1 MGDHDG
7 IGQEGRGRFG
17 TPSPATVISLI
28 ALFVALSGTALALQ
42 RGEVKSKHIAPDAVK
57 AKHVADNAIGGSAV
71 NEGSLGQVPDAAS
84 ADSASNADSAD
95 SADAL
100 SGLSLAE
107 VTGDSRQIAAASG
120 GISIIDACGVATGL
134 IEDITLTR
142 PSRMLVFSS
151 STFNNSDADVTR
163 VDARVEL
170 LTSNTTT
177 VVASTPEFSSP
188 LNAAN
193 DAAYNVVSALRTS
206 ASATATEIPA
216 GTYDLRTVL
225 DSAPVCEGTPSFGA
239 ERLGYLT
246 FGAR

>member
-71 NEGSLGQVPDAAS
+71 NEVSLGQVPDAAS
-84 ADSASNADSAD
+84 ADSATN
-95 SADAL
+95 ADAL

>member
-17 TPSPATVISLI
+17 TPRPATVISLI

-42 RGEVKSKHIAPDAVK
+42 RGEVKSKHIAADAVK

-71 NEGSLGQVPDAAS
+71 NEGSLGQVPSAAG
-84 ADSASNADSAD
+84 AD

-107 VTGDSRQIAAASG
+107 VTGDSRQIAASSG
-120 GISIIDACGVATGL
+120 GASITACDIATGL

-151 STFNNSDADVTR
+151 ATFTNSDEDVTG

-177 VVASTPEFSSP
+177 VVASTPEFRSP
-188 LNAAN
+188 LNATN
-193 DAAYNVVSALRTS
+193 DATYNVVAALRTS
-206 ASATATEIPA
+206 TSSTATEIPA

-225 DSAPVCEGTPSFGA
+225 DSAPVCEGGPGIGP

>member
-84 ADSASNADSAD
+84 ADSATN
-95 SADAL
+95 ADAL

>member
-71 NEGSLGQVPDAAS
+71 NEGSLGQVPSAAG
-84 ADSASNADSAD
+84 AD

-100 SGLSLAE
+100 AGLSLAE
-107 VTGDSRQIAAASG
+107 VTGDARQIAAGSG
-120 GISIIDACGVATGL
+120 GISFSACDIATGL
-134 IEDITLTR
+134 IEDISLTR

-151 STFNNSDADVTR
+151 ATFTNSDEDVTG

-177 VVASTPEFSSP
+177 VVASTPEFRSP
-188 LNAAN
+188 LTAAN
-193 DAAYNVVSALRTS
+193 EAAYHVVAALRTS
-206 ASATATEIPA
+206 GSPTATEIPA

-225 DSAPVCEGTPSFGA
+225 DSAPVCEGAPGFGP